1 MITETQG
8 LEPWCAF
15 YTLSTMINS
24 IEGKAITNAKTLI
37 KSFSYCL
44 RSRISRWKY
53 ITSKPFAHTVQT
65 MQKEYGYTF
74 DIKIVD

>member
-24 IEGKAITNAKTLI
+24 IEGKPNQCKTLI
-37 KSFSYCL
+37 KKAFRTASEAEL
-44 RSRISRWKY
+44 VDGKY
-53 ITSKPFAHTVQT
+53 ITSKPLHTVQT
-65 MQKEYGYTF
+65 MQRNMV
-74 DIKIVD
+74 ILWI